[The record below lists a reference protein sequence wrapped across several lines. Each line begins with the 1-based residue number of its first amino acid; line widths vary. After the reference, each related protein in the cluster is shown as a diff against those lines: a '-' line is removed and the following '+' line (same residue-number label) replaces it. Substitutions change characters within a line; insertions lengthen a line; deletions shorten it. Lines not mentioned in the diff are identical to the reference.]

1 MVKYNQ
7 RFSVIVEIGSFSL
20 VLPVQESSLSLWHR
34 DTKAN
39 RGRRGGRKVGGDVPR
54 WAEEIPE
61 SNYPLFHS
69 MLPFRPDNIGFSNG
83 DILDKSGRTEFTMK
97 LPVPKFRIILPN
109 WPPYC
114 LNHFD
119 LYLSRF
125 IEIDLSKIVYVI
137 RNCLMVVFNIVR
149 MNN

>member
-7 RFSVIVEIGSFSL
+7 RFSVIVEIGSFGL

-39 RGRRGGRKVGGDVPR
+39 RERRGGRKVGGDVPR

-83 DILDKSGRTEFTMK
+83 DILDKSDRTEFTMK

-109 WPPYC
+109 WPHLIVLIILIILISFSVYRVVRV
-114 LNHFD
+114 
-119 LYLSRF
+119 S
-125 IEIDLSKIVYVI
+125 LSKDQRQFILFEIV
-137 RNCLMVVFNIVR
+137 
-149 MNN
+149 